1 MCMFLYVL
9 CFFWKIT
16 YKVVKLT
23 WYKFYVTFWN
33 IIVIEVFAEY
43 LSYKENHVGV
53 FTNTGKVQN
62 IDRQLE
68 KELIEMMGQEHY

>member
-1 MCMFLYVL
+1 MHVFVCAMF
-9 CFFWKIT
+9 FGKIT

-23 WYKFYVTFWN
+23 WYKFYVIFWN

>member
-1 MCMFLYVL
+1 MHVFVCAM
-9 CFFWKIT
+9 FFWKIT

-53 FTNTGKVQN
+53 FTDTGKVQN

>member
-1 MCMFLYVL
+1 MFLYVL